1 MDYANQLISIMFI
14 KYTSFL
20 VEYMRFFFI
29 FFEDTP
35 ILVKN
40 APKLKIVP
48 NFQLKNKK
56 PKFLNFTNMIISS
69 FVQKLYKSRIHG

>member
-20 VEYMRFFFI
+20 VEYMRFFF
-29 FFEDTP
+29 FFLKDTP

-48 NFQLKNKK
+48 NF
-56 PKFLNFTNMIISS
+56 
-69 FVQKLYKSRIHG
+69 